1 MTTITQASLRKHTS
15 SLAEPIKNLFARFS
29 LETTPATAAKI
40 NSFHD
45 LLRAETK
52 VYVAFLPG
60 SDIAETIATVIRL
73 RREGFHP
80 VPHIAARSLRDRK
93 QLDEVLRQASGEA
106 GVDEVL
112 CIAGGVSKPVGEFFD
127 SMQML
132 ETGLFD
138 KYGIRRIGVAGHP
151 EGSPDISDSA
161 IASALA
167 WKNAF
172 AQRTG
177 AELYILT
184 QFCFEAAPII
194 AWDKKIRASGNRLPI
209 RIGVPG
215 LATIKTLAAYASAC
229 GIGASATFVLKQ
241 AKNITKLMTLST
253 PDKLIT
259 DLAAYKVTDCECG
272 VVGFHMYPFGGLKK
286 TAAWSYAVADGKF
299 DLDGD
304 GGFRVTA
311 DLS

>member
-1 MTTITQASLRKHTS
+1 MIIAEASSRKHVS
-15 SLAEPIKNLFARFS
+15 DPAEPIRNLCAQFS
-29 LETTPATAAKI
+29 LETTPATAAKVS
-40 NSFHD
+40 SFRD
-45 LLRAETK
+45 ILREGTK
-52 VYVAFLPG
+52 VYIAFLPG
-60 SDIAETIATVIRL
+60 SDIADTVATTIRL
-73 RREGFHP
+73 CREGFRS

-93 QLDEVLRQASGEA
+93 QLDETLRRMAGEA
-106 GVDEVL
+106 GIDEVL
-112 CIAGGVSKPVGEFFD
+112 CIGGGVPKPVGDFSD

-138 KYGIRRIGVAGHP
+138 RYGIRRIGVAGHP

-177 AELYILT
+177 AELYVLT

-194 AWDKKIRASGNRLPI
+194 AWDRKIRAAGNRLPI

-215 LATIKTLAAYASAC
+215 LATIKTLAAYARAC

-241 AKNITKLMTLST
+241 AKNITKLMALST
-253 PDKLIT
+253 PDKLIA
-259 DLAAYKVTDCECG
+259 DLAAYKAADRDCG
-272 VVGFHMYPFGGLKK
+272 IVGCHMYPFGGLKK
-286 TAAWSYAVADGKF
+286 TAAWGYAVADGKF
-299 DLDGD
+299 DLDGN

-311 DLS
+311 DLA

>member
-1 MTTITQASLRKHTS
+1 MTTAAQVTS
-15 SLAEPIKNLFARFS
+15 KDETPDLAGPIKNLCARFS
-29 LETTPATAAKI
+29 LETTPATAAKV
-40 NSFHD
+40 NSFRD
-45 LLRAETK
+45 FLREDTK
-52 VYVAFLPG
+52 VFVAFLPG
-60 SDIAETIATVIRL
+60 SDIADTVATSIRL

-93 QLDEVLRQASGEA
+93 QLDETLSQVSGEA

-112 CIAGGVSKPVGEFFD
+112 CIGGGVSKPVGEFSD
-127 SMQML
+127 SMQVL
-132 ETGLFD
+132 ETGLLD

-161 IASALA
+161 IAAALA

-172 AQRTG
+172 AQRSG
-177 AELYILT
+177 AELYVLT

-194 AWDKKIRASGNRLPI
+194 AWDKKIQAAGNRLPI

-253 PDKLIT
+253 PDRLVA
-259 DLAAYKVTDCECG
+259 DLAAYKATDRDCG
-272 VVGFHMYPFGGLKK
+272 IVGCHMYPFGGMKK

-299 DLDGD
+299 NLDGN
-304 GGFRVTA
+304 GGFRVTVN
-311 DLS
+311 LS

>member
-1 MTTITQASLRKHTS
+1 MTTTAQASLQNHTS
-15 SLAEPIKNLFARFS
+15 SLAEPIKDLCARFS
-29 LETTPATAAKI
+29 IETTPATAAKV
-40 NSFHD
+40 NSFRD
-45 LLRAETK
+45 LLRGETK

-60 SDIAETIATVIRL
+60 SEIADTVATTIRL

-93 QLDEVLRQASGEA
+93 QLDETLRQASGEA

-112 CIAGGVSKPVGEFFD
+112 CIAGGVSKPVGEFSD

-151 EGSPDISDSA
+151 EGSPDIADSA

-172 AQRTG
+172 ARRTG

-194 AWDKKIRASGNRLPI
+194 AWDKKIRAAGNRLPI

-253 PDKLIT
+253 PDKLVT
-259 DLAAYKVTDCECG
+259 DLAAYKAADGDCG
-272 VVGFHMYPFGGLKK
+272 IVGFHMYPFGGLKK
-286 TAAWSYAVADGKF
+286 TAAWSYAVADGNF
-299 DLDGD
+299 NLDGH